1 MPLNVSIHQLRT
13 SLPRSKHDQ
22 TKPPGFRILYARGSR
37 RSCDLSLWPLVE
49 HGALSQLNYTN
60 GVQKR
65 SFSKCGFS
73 TCLAYKI
80 KGKHVYSNIIVLFLQ
95 KITRGASWRPPRGPR
110 VAPQNVRFKICPV
123 FLLNELKTIY
133 FSFKIYFWY
142 ILIVLGSCEVMG
154 GLKIGSW
161 GAKIRVFQKYFFQL
175 FSTFKKRKLV
185 SAQFRTQGWL
195 SFWPRTVK
203 SGV

>member
-1 MPLNVSIHQLRT
+1 MRPHIETLGRT
-13 SLPRSKHDQ
+13 
-22 TKPPGFRILYARGSR
+22 
-37 RSCDLSLWPLVE
+37 
-49 HGALSQLNYTN
+49 LSQLNDRN
-60 GVQKR
+60 AVQKW

-73 TCLAYKI
+73 TCLASKI
-80 KGKHVYSNIIVLFLQ
+80 KGKHVYGNIIVLFLQ

-175 FSTFKKRKLV
+175 FSTLKKRKLV
-185 SAQFRTQGWL
+185 SAQFRAQGWL
-195 SFWPRTVK
+195 LFLPTSVISGQKWPKTAFLGGYPSWKNLKVPQKIKIVK
-203 SGV
+203 FRKHAFLRN

>member
-1 MPLNVSIHQLRT
+1 MFTFEFRC
-13 SLPRSKHDQ
+13 Q
-22 TKPPGFRILYARGSR
+22 TGWKTTFWK
-37 RSCDLSLWPLVE
+37 WPLLNSICVIQLGQCLRRKKDTNVFFSLKK
-49 HGALSQLNYTN
+49 HTHTNVFLPQRVQRVGITTLSQLNYTN

-95 KITRGASWRPPRGPR
+95 KITRGASWRPPGGPR

-123 FLLNELKTIY
+123 FLLNELSTIY

-175 FSTFKKRKLV
+175 FST
-185 SAQFRTQGWL
+185 
-195 SFWPRTVK
+195 
-203 SGV
+203 

>member
-1 MPLNVSIHQLRT
+1 M
-13 SLPRSKHDQ
+13 
-22 TKPPGFRILYARGSR
+22 
-37 RSCDLSLWPLVE
+37 
-49 HGALSQLNYTN
+49 NYTN

-95 KITRGASWRPPRGPR
+95 KITRGASWRPPGGPR

-133 FSFKIYFWY
+133 FSSKIYFWY

-175 FSTFKKRKLV
+175 FLSFKKRYLV
-185 SAQFRTQGWL
+185 RAKFPAQLWL
-195 SFWPRTVK
+195 SFCPTSVQNY
-203 SGV
+203 VFIYFYAF

>member
-1 MPLNVSIHQLRT
+1 MLVGWGLWIVGIHPCG
-13 SLPRSKHDQ
+13 LPHL
-22 TKPPGFRILYARGSR
+22 TL
-37 RSCDLSLWPLVE
+37 LMT
-49 HGALSQLNYTN
+49 LSQLNYTN

-95 KITRGASWRPPRGPR
+95 KITRGASWRPPGGPR

-185 SAQFRTQGWL
+185 SARFRTQGWL